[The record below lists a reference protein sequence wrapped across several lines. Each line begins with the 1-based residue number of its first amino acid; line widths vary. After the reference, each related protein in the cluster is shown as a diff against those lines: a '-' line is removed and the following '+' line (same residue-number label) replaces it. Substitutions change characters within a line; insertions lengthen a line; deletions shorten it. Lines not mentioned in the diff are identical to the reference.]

1 MDERFVTPGFDDFPL
16 NLHRAMLDDRLRLR
30 TFRQAIQAHVRPGDV
45 VVDVGT
51 GTGVLAFMA
60 HQAGAGRV
68 VALDRSAIVRTA
80 ERVRDLNFPGAA
92 IEFHEVDALA
102 GRLPRV
108 KADVLVCEL
117 IGNFGLEENIIPVL
131 RRVRSQ
137 MLKPGGVIIPGQ
149 MELLFAPVQS
159 RVVHAE
165 MEAWA
170 KPMGGVDYTPFQDV
184 AYNRVYHV
192 DGERL
197 TLLGK
202 PDVLLAIDF
211 ATVTERPRR
220 LTGRFPIDRAGTL
233 HGIGSWFRAM
243 LSPGNILQSDPRTAS
258 THWGQ
263 IFFPIGDP
271 LRVRAG
277 AVVEFEL
284 SMSRGREAQI
294 YKWEGA
300 IYQEPRDREPVRFS
314 REARDLLY

>member
-1 MDERFVTPGFDDFPL
+1 MDERFVTPGYDDFPL
-16 NLHRAMLDDRLRLR
+16 NLHRAMLDDKLRLR
-30 TFRQAIQAHVRPGDV
+30 SFRQAIQAHVKPGDV

-60 HQAGAGRV
+60 HLAGAARV
-68 VALDRSAIVRTA
+68 LAFDRSAIVRTA
-80 ERVRDLNFPGAA
+80 ERVRDLNFPDAP
-92 IEFHEVDALA
+92 IEFYELDALTE
-102 GRLPRV
+102 RLPRV
-108 KADVLVCEL
+108 KADVLICEL
-117 IGNFGLEENIIPVL
+117 IGNFGLEENIIPVI
-131 RRVRSQ
+131 RRVRTQ
-137 MLKPGGVIIPGQ
+137 LLRPGGCIVPGQ

-165 MEAWA
+165 MEAWT
-170 KPMGGVDYTPFQDV
+170 KPIGGVDYTPFQDV

-211 ATVTERPRR
+211 ATVVERPRR
-220 LTGRFPIDRAGTL
+220 IAGRFPIDRAGTL
-233 HGIGSWFRAM
+233 HGIGSWFRAS
-243 LSPGNILQSDPRTAS
+243 LSPGNVLQSDPRTAA

-263 IFFPIGDP
+263 IFFPIGEP
-271 LRVRAG
+271 VRVVPG
-277 AVVEFEL
+277 AVVELEL
-284 SMSRGREAQI
+284 SMTRGREAHI

-300 IYQEPRDREPVRFS
+300 IYAQPRDREPLRFA